1 MSMHVDD
8 LRKLRSQSVRKRRQ
22 PVRDLANPS
31 ERDSAQDLR
40 DLFLKLQTTIEAI
53 DRALAGEQA
62 DAAQSWQLDASR
74 ESAA

>member
-1 MSMHVDD
+1 MSDD
-8 LRKLRSQSVRKRRQ
+8 LLKLRALSVQKRRQ
-22 PVRDLANPS
+22 LVRDLANPN

-53 DRALAGEQA
+53 DRALVDEQA
-62 DAAQSWQLDASR
+62 DAAQSWSRDASQ